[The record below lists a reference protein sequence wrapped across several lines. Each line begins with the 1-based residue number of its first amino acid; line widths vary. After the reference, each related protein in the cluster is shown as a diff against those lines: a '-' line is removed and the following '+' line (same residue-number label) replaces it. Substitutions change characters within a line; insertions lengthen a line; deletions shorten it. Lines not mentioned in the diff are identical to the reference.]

1 MFVSI
6 PAKVHVMYVYSLYY
20 ARLMMYSRI
29 AFPKQL
35 GCSAGTAPTPLC
47 NTPLWL

>member
-6 PAKVHVMYVYSLYY
+6 RAKVHVMYVYSLYY

-29 AFPKQL
+29 AIPQ
-35 GCSAGTAPTPLC
+35 TAWVFCRHSSNPFV
-47 NTPLWL
+47 